1 MEGALMTSIVRET
14 REKLGKVGVFGAG
27 AGALSGINAAAER
40 EYVTAIERLG
50 YGSLWIGE
58 GVGGKDVFA
67 RQAISLAATSR
78 LVLGTGIANV
88 WARHARTSHA
98 AAATLAEAF
107 PGRFVL
113 GLGIGHPFQA
123 KAVGAPY
130 RPLRQLRE
138 YLDRMDA
145 PIAEGMAEVTSP
157 AAPYARIIA
166 AVGPKMLELAA
177 ERTDG
182 TQPFVQPVE
191 HTAAARKILGPD
203 KLLIQP
209 LAVLLTDDRAA
220 GLATA
225 TVMFERIRA
234 IPAYAQS
241 WVNLGFSQDD
251 IDRSDPR
258 VVEAIIA
265 VGDAEVIAGRVRE
278 HLDAGADHVP
288 VLPIVQTAEETI
300 VQLEKLA
307 PSLLEGL

>member
-1 MEGALMTSIVRET
+1 MTSIVQET
-14 REKLGKVGVFGAG
+14 RQRLGKVGVFGLGLGTLAG
-27 AGALSGINAAAER
+27 ISADGERRYAAA
-40 EYVTAIERLG
+40 IDRLG

-58 GVGGKDVFA
+58 GIGGKDVFV

-98 AAATLAEAF
+98 AAATLADAF

-123 KAVGAPY
+123 KAVGAEF

-145 PIAEGMAEVTSP
+145 PIEEGMAEVASP

-177 ERTDG
+177 DRTDG

-191 HTAAARKILGPD
+191 HTVAARKILGPD
-203 KLLIQP
+203 KLVIQP
-209 LAVLLTDDRAA
+209 LAVLLTDDRTAGMAA
-220 GLATA
+220 ATA
-225 TVMFERIRA
+225 LFDRVRA
-234 IPAYAQS
+234 VPAYAQS

-251 IDRSDPR
+251 IDKSDPR
-258 VVEAIIA
+258 MVEAIIA
-265 VGDAEVIAGRVRE
+265 VGDADAIAARVRE
-278 HLDAGADHVP
+278 HVDAGADHVP
-288 VLPIVQTAEETI
+288 VFPIVPTPEESI
-300 VQLEKLA
+300 AQLEKLA
-307 PSLLEGL
+307 PRLLEKP